1 MAYSNTQI
9 NNWINEVKSS
19 IDSDNHWHKQSLLS
33 YLNQRILGH
42 IDDTNMITGINNFKQ
57 STESLNTW
65 TASKIEEII
74 NA

>member
-9 NNWINEVKSS
+9 NNWIDEVKASM
-19 IDSDNHWHKQSLLS
+19 DADNHWHKQSLMH
-33 YLNQRILGH
+33 YLNQRKLGQ
-42 IDDTNMITGINNFKQ
+42 IDDTNMIAGINNFKQ